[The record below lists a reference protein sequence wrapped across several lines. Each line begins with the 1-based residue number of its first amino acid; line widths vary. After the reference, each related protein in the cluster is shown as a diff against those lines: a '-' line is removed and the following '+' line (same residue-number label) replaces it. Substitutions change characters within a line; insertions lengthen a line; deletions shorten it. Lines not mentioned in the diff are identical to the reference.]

1 MEEML
6 SEEKDENSGIMK
18 IPIIEEKELMETI
31 NNMRNGKAAGVDGI
45 RSELMKFIMK
55 DKKIRIH
62 TTKCF
67 NNILKEPVHEDWCT
81 SITTMTPKEKKN
93 KKFRT

>member
-55 DKKIRIH
+55 DKKNQN
-62 TTKCF
+62 TY
-67 NNILKEPVHEDWCT
+67 N
-81 SITTMTPKEKKN
+81 
-93 KKFRT
+93 